1 MTERRSNGGPEGFV
15 GAAPHVAEVRATPA
29 PTQARLLQAAER
41 LFAERG
47 IDAVSLREIT
57 RQSGARNAIA
67 LQYHFTD
74 RAGVLAAIVAKHEP
88 GIEAARHAL
97 LDEYEASTRAAAGA
111 GASPAGPGL
120 RPLAAA
126 LVRPLAAKL
135 VDPDGGPEY
144 LRIQADLLSRPRPV
158 IGDRWR
164 TGPGNSMFRWRAMV
178 DPFLAEESIRLH
190 RRFTAVLH
198 TAVELGRRA
207 ASGPHADD
215 RLFVSHLI
223 DVVTA
228 ILGGPVSDETR
239 RLIRSRSRRRPVR
252 AS

>member
-1 MTERRSNGGPEGFV
+1 MT
-15 GAAPHVAEVRATPA
+15 APA

-57 RQSGARNAIA
+57 RQSGARNTMAV
-67 LQYHFTD
+67 QYHYTD

-88 GIEAARHAL
+88 GIEAARHTL
-97 LDEYEASTRAAAGA
+97 LDEYESAGGARPGNGA
-111 GASPAGPGL
+111 GDAPGL

-135 VDPDGGPEY
+135 GDPDGGPEY
-144 LRIQADLLSRPRPV
+144 LRIQADLLGRPRPV

-164 TGPGNSMFRWRAMV
+164 TDPDHSMFRWRALV

-198 TAVELGRRA
+198 TAVGLGRRA

-215 RLFVSHLI
+215 RLFTSHLV

-239 RLIRSRSRRRPVR
+239 RLIRSRSRRRPAR

>member
-1 MTERRSNGGPEGFV
+1 MTERRSDGGPEGFV
-15 GAAPHVAEVRATPA
+15 DAAPHVAEVRATPA

-74 RAGVLAAIVAKHEP
+74 RAGMLAAIVAKHEP

-97 LDEYEASTRAAAGA
+97 LDEYEASTRAGDGDAAG
-111 GASPAGPGL
+111 SGL

-135 VDPDGGPEY
+135 ADPDGGPEY

-164 TGPGNSMFRWRAMV
+164 TDPGNSMFRWRAMV

-239 RLIRSRSRRRPVR
+239 RLIRSASRRRPVR

>member
-1 MTERRSNGGPEGFV
+1 MMT
-15 GAAPHVAEVRATPA
+15 
-29 PTQARLLQAAER
+29 TQARLLEAAER

-57 RQSGARNAIA
+57 RESGARNAIA
-67 LQYHFTD
+67 LQYHFRD
-74 RAGVLAAIVAKHEP
+74 RAGVVAAIVAKHEP

-97 LDEYEASTRAAAGA
+97 LDEYEAGA
-111 GASPAGPGL
+111 GGGRGRQVKPPSDEL

-135 VDPDGGPEY
+135 SDPDGGPEY
-144 LRIQADLLSRPRPV
+144 LRIQADLLSRPRPAV
-158 IGDRWR
+158 GDRWR
-164 TGPGNSMFRWRAMV
+164 NDPANSMFRWRALV
-178 DPFLAEESIRLH
+178 DPFLDEESVRLH

-215 RLFVSHLI
+215 RLFTSYLI

-228 ILGGPVSDETR
+228 MLASPVSAETR
-239 RLIRSRSRRRPVR
+239 RLIRSRRRPAAA

>member
-1 MTERRSNGGPEGFV
+1 MSLARTAGS
-15 GAAPHVAEVRATPA
+15 GAADTRTASAGDDTR
-29 PTQARLLQAAER
+29 ARLLAAAER

-57 RQSGARNAIA
+57 RESGARNAIA

-74 RAGVLAAIVAKHEP
+74 RAGVVAAILAKHEP
-88 GIEAARHAL
+88 AIEAARHAL
-97 LDEYEASTRAAAGA
+97 LDEYEASVATGA
-111 GASPAGPGL
+111 GADL

-135 VDPDGGPEY
+135 SDPDGGPEY
-144 LRIQADLLSRPRPV
+144 LRIQADLLSRPHPAL
-158 IGDRWR
+158 GERWR
-164 TGPGNSMFRWRAMV
+164 TDPTHSMFRWRALV
-178 DPFLAEESIRLH
+178 DPFLDADSVRLH
-190 RRFTAVLH
+190 RRFTALVH

-215 RLFVSHLI
+215 RLFVSYLV

-228 ILGGPVSDETR
+228 ILGGPVSEETR
-239 RLIRSRSRRRPVR
+239 RLLRSRSRRTPAR

>member
-1 MTERRSNGGPEGFV
+1 MT
-15 GAAPHVAEVRATPA
+15 TQA
-29 PTQARLLQAAER
+29 PTQDRLLRAAER
-41 LFAERG
+41 LFAQRG

-57 RQSGARNAIA
+57 RQSGARNTVAV
-67 LQYHFTD
+67 QYHYTD

-97 LDEYEASTRAAAGA
+97 LDEYEASTRAGNGDGDGA
-111 GASPAGPGL
+111 GAGPGL

-135 VDPDGGPEY
+135 DDADGGPEY

-164 TGPGNSMFRWRAMV
+164 TDPGNSMFRWRAMV
-178 DPFLAEESIRLH
+178 DPFLDEESIRLH

-207 ASGPHADD
+207 GSGPHADD

-228 ILGGPVSDETR
+228 ILGGPVSEETR
-239 RLIRSRSRRRPVR
+239 RLIRSRSRRRR
-252 AS
+252 AKAS